1 MIRLWKSLHDDKKV
15 KATNAERLVRKKYEA
30 FLTVLAENSHAL
42 ELMTE
47 LEKNLLENR
56 LISIPY
62 LKNMVKNLSKS
73 VFSVIDNLERLSGNR
88 YTILTDAYDTIER
101 EIRTILTGSK
111 IPVYTPAVIPMDD
124 IHCGHIDKVGS
135 KMANLGELR
144 NHFNINVP
152 DGFALTACA
161 YTHFA
166 EYNDLSRKIN
176 RILARLDI
184 ENSQQ
189 LLETEKEIKA
199 IIAEAVIP
207 PEIEEAVQTIS
218 RELEEKHGRKM
229 YWAVRSSAIGEDLE
243 NSFAGQFSSILNV
256 PTDRLLEKYKEVVA
270 SKYNARNMLYQ
281 RMKGIRPD
289 DVNMSVGIIEMVRP
303 MTSGVLYT
311 VEPMRPDSGE
321 LVVSAIWGLGQLLV
335 EGVTSADMFVIRREP
350 GFPLV
355 KEEIARKE
363 MCLIS
368 LDAGGVEHDMTCE
381 DDCRIPCLTHEQL
394 QILGETGL
402 KIEKHFKSPQDI
414 EWCFDQDGKLV
425 VVQTRPLHVLDHS
438 SRRKLKAPITAPVI
452 ARNARAVAGGVGAGV
467 VCKVT
472 DIHEIFTFPEGG
484 IMVLK
489 NSSPRFIGALTKAAA
504 VVVEK
509 GNRTDHMS
517 SVVRELNVPC
527 LVKIPEIFSTL
538 QNGQEITVDAT
549 EGTIYEGKVTELLE
563 ADDTAVKD
571 PSVDVSQTESHWLLS
586 RMAEYIFPLHLTEP
600 QVSDFQES
608 SCTTWHD
615 ILRFCH
621 ETALNEIFLLKE
633 KGKVSSI
640 KNVYRIS
647 TDLPFTLFV
656 FDLFGTTI
664 QGGGQGGTIEPGQ
677 INARPF
683 RELWKGMTAPD
694 VSWNG
699 PAQQMGARDL
709 MSAMTRTTAFEAGS
723 EDSRSYAVVTP
734 EYLNLSLSLGY
745 HYVTLDCYIAEDP
758 YNNYITLSFKGGAA
772 DIQKRKLR
780 VLLLAEILK
789 TLGFDVTVNNDFL
802 KARIKAEGSEELLRI
817 VYELGRMLGVTRL
830 LDVALKDETMIKECA
845 RRFQDRKPLLE

>member
-1 MIRLWKSLHDDKKV
+1 MIRLWKSLHDDKKA
-15 KATNAERLVRKKYEA
+15 KATNAEQLIRKKYEA
-30 FLTVLAENSHAL
+30 FLIVLAENSHSL

-73 VFSVIDNLERLSGNR
+73 VFKVIDNLERLSGNR
-88 YTILTDAYDTIER
+88 YTVLTDAYDTIER

-207 PEIEEAVQTIS
+207 PEIEEAVRTMS
-218 RELEEKHGRKM
+218 RELEEKHGHKM

-256 PTDRLLEKYKEVVA
+256 PTDQLLEKYKEVVA

-281 RMKGIRPD
+281 RMKEIRPD
-289 DVNMSVGIIEMVRP
+289 DVNMSVGMIEMVRP

-335 EGVTSADMFVIRREP
+335 EGVTSADMFVLKREP

-355 KEEIARKE
+355 KEEIAQKE

-368 LDAGGVEHDMTCE
+368 LDAGGVEHDMTCK
-381 DDCRIPCLTHEQL
+381 DDCRVPCLTHDQL

-402 KIEKHFKSPQDI
+402 KIEKHFKAPQDI
-414 EWCFDQDGKLV
+414 EWCFDQNGELI

-438 SRRKLKAPITAPVI
+438 NRRQLKAPVTAPVI
-452 ARNARAVAGGVGAGV
+452 AKNARAVAGGVGAGV

-489 NSSPRFIGALTKAAA
+489 NSSPRFIGALTKASA

-527 LVKIPEIFSTL
+527 LVKIPEIFSIL
-538 QNGQEITVDAT
+538 KDGQEITVDAT
-549 EGTIYEGKVTELLE
+549 EGTIYEGLVPELLE
-563 ADDTAVKD
+563 VDDTVVKD

-586 RMAEYIFPLHLTEP
+586 RMAEYIFPLHLTDP
-600 QVSDFQES
+600 RVSDFQES
-608 SCTTWHD
+608 RCTTWHD
-615 ILRFCH
+615 ILRFSH
-621 ETALNEIFLLKE
+621 ETALNEIFLLKQ
-633 KGKVSSI
+633 KGKVSTI
-640 KNVYRIS
+640 KNVYRVM
-647 TDLPFTLFV
+647 TDLPFKLFV
-656 FDLFGTTI
+656 FDLFGTTV
-664 QGGGQGGTIEPGQ
+664 QGGQDRKIRPEQ
-677 INARPF
+677 VNARPF

-694 VSWNG
+694 VTWNG
-699 PAQQMGARDL
+699 PGQQMGARDL
-709 MSAMTRTTAFEAGS
+709 MSAITRTTAFETTP
-723 EDSRSYAVVTP
+723 EDARSYAVITP
-734 EYLNLSLSLGY
+734 EYLNLSLSMGY

-772 DIQKRKLR
+772 DTKRRRLR
-780 VLLLAEILK
+780 VQLIAEILK
-789 TLGFDVTVNNDFL
+789 PFGFDVTVNSDFL

-817 VYELGRMLGVTRL
+817 VYELGRMLAVTRL
-830 LDVALKDETMIKECA
+830 LDVVLDDEKMIKEYAA
-845 RRFQDRKPLLE
+845 RFHDRKPLLE

>member
-1 MIRLWKSLHDDKKV
+1 MIRLWKSLHDAKKA
-15 KATNAERLVRKKYEA
+15 KETNAEQLIREKYEA
-30 FLTVLAENSHAL
+30 FLTILAENSHAL

-47 LEKNLLENR
+47 LEKNLLENH

-73 VFSVIDNLERLSGNR
+73 VFSVVDNLERLSGGGYVELN
-88 YTILTDAYDTIER
+88 DAYDNIER

-111 IPVYTPAVIPMDD
+111 IPVYTPVVIRMDD

-144 NHFNINVP
+144 NHYNINVP

-166 EYNDLSRKIN
+166 EYNDLPRQIAS
-176 RILARLDI
+176 ILTNLDI
-184 ENSQQ
+184 SNSQQ
-189 LLETEKEIKA
+189 LLQAEKEIKSV
-199 IIAEAVIP
+199 ILEAVVP
-207 PEIEEAVQTIS
+207 PEIEDAVHTIS
-218 RELEEKHGRKM
+218 KELEEKHGREM

-256 PTDRLLEKYKEVVA
+256 PTDQLLEKYKEVVA

-281 RMKGIRPD
+281 RMKDIRSD

-335 EGVTSADMFVIRREP
+335 EGVTSADMFVLKREP

-355 KEEIARKE
+355 KEEIAQKE
-363 MCLIS
+363 MCLKW
-368 LDAGGVEHDMTCE
+368 LEAGGVQHDMTCKDE
-381 DDCRIPCLTHEQL
+381 CQRPCLTHKQL
-394 QILGETGL
+394 QTLGETGL
-402 KIEKHFKSPQDI
+402 KIEKHFKAPQDI
-414 EWCFDQDGKLV
+414 EWCFDQEGNLL
-425 VVQTRPLHVLDHS
+425 VVQTRPLHVLDHTN
-438 SRRKLKAPITAPVI
+438 RRQLKAPVTAPVI

-489 NSSPRFIGALTKAAA
+489 NSSPRFIGALTKASA

-538 QNGQEITVDAT
+538 KDGREITVDAT
-549 EGTIYEGKVTELLE
+549 EGIIYEGRVTELLE
-563 ADDTAVKD
+563 VDDTVVKD

-586 RMAEYIFPLHLTEP
+586 RMAEYIFPLHLTDP
-600 QVSDFQES
+600 RVSDFRAS
-608 SCTTWHD
+608 ACTTWHD

-621 ETALNEIFLLKE
+621 ETALNEIFLLKK
-633 KGKVSSI
+633 KGKLDTI
-640 KNVYRIS
+640 KNVYRVM
-647 TDLPFTLFV
+647 TDLPFKLFV
-656 FDLFGTTI
+656 FDLFGTTV
-664 QGGGQGGTIEPGQ
+664 QGDQDKKIEPGQ
-677 INARPF
+677 VKARPF
-683 RELWKGMTAPD
+683 RELWKGMTASD
-694 VSWNG
+694 VTWNG
-699 PAQQMGARDL
+699 PKQHMGARDL
-709 MSAMTRTTAFEAGS
+709 LSAMTRTTAFEAKP
-723 EDSRSYAVVTP
+723 EDAKSYAVVTP
-734 EYLNLSLSLGY
+734 EYLNLSLSMGY

-772 DIQKRKLR
+772 DTKRRQLR
-780 VLLLAEILK
+780 VLLIAEILK
-789 TLGFDVTVNNDFL
+789 PLGFDVIVKNDFL
-802 KARIKAEGSEELLRI
+802 KARIKSEGREELLRI
-817 VYELGRMLGVTRL
+817 IYELGRMLAVTRL
-830 LDVALKDETMIKECA
+830 LDVALEDEKMIKECA
-845 RRFQDRKPLLE
+845 QRFHDRKPLLE

>member
-1 MIRLWKSLHDDKKV
+1 MIRLWKSLHDDKKA
-15 KATNAERLVRKKYEA
+15 KATNAEQLIRKKYEA
-30 FLTVLAENSHAL
+30 FLTVLAENSHSL

-73 VFSVIDNLERLSGNR
+73 VFSVIDNLERLSGDR
-88 YTILTDAYDTIER
+88 YTVLTDAYDTIER

-176 RILARLDI
+176 RILAGLDI

-207 PEIEEAVQTIS
+207 PEIEEAVQTMS
-218 RELEEKHGRKM
+218 RELEEKHGHKM

-256 PTDRLLEKYKEVVA
+256 PTDQLLEKYKEVVA
-270 SKYNARNMLYQ
+270 SKYNTRNMLYQ
-281 RMKGIRPD
+281 RMKDIRPD
-289 DVNMSVGIIEMVRP
+289 DVNMSVGMIEMVRP

-335 EGVTSADMFVIRREP
+335 EGVTSADMFVIKRGP

-355 KEEIARKE
+355 KEEIAQKE

-368 LDAGGVEHDMTCE
+368 LDAGGVEHDMTCK
-381 DDCRIPCLTHEQL
+381 DDCRLPCLTHEQL

-414 EWCFDQDGKLV
+414 EWCFDRNGKLV

-438 SRRKLKAPITAPVI
+438 SRRKLKAPITAPII
-452 ARNARAVAGGVGAGV
+452 AKNARAVAGGVGAGV

-484 IMVLK
+484 IMLLK
-489 NSSPRFIGALTKAAA
+489 NSSPRFIGALTKASA

-517 SVVRELNVPC
+517 SVIRELNVPC
-527 LVKIPEIFSTL
+527 LVKIPGIFSTL
-538 QNGQEITVDAT
+538 QNGREITVDAT
-549 EGTIYEGKVTELLE
+549 EGTIYEGLIPELLE
-563 ADDTAVKD
+563 VDDTVVKD

-586 RMAEYIFPLHLTEP
+586 RMAEYIFPLHLTDP

-608 SCTTWHD
+608 GCTTWHD
-615 ILRFCH
+615 ILRFSH
-621 ETALNEIFLLKE
+621 ETALNEIFLLKQ
-633 KGKVSSI
+633 KGKVSTI

-656 FDLFGTTI
+656 FDLFGTTV
-664 QGGGQGGTIEPGQ
+664 QGDGQDKTIEPEQ

-694 VSWNG
+694 VTWNG

-709 MSAMTRTTAFEAGS
+709 MSAMTRTKAFDAGS
-723 EDSRSYAVVTP
+723 EDSRSYAIVTP

-745 HYVTLDCYIAEDP
+745 HYVTMDCYVADDP

-772 DIQKRKLR
+772 DTQRRKLR

-789 TLGFDVTVNNDFL
+789 PLGFELMVNNDFL
-802 KARIKAEGSEELLRI
+802 KARIKAEGSDELLRI
-817 VYELGRMLGVTRL
+817 IYELGRMLAVTRL
-830 LDVALKDETMIKECA
+830 LDVALENENMVKECA

>member
-1 MIRLWKSLHDDKKV
+1 MIRLWKSLHDAKKA
-15 KATNAERLVRKKYEA
+15 KETNAEQLIREKYEA
-30 FLTVLAENSHAL
+30 FLTILAENSHAL

-73 VFSVIDNLERLSGNR
+73 VFSVVDNLERLSGGQYPALN
-88 YTILTDAYDTIER
+88 DVYDTIER

-111 IPVYTPAVIPMDD
+111 IPVYTPVVIRMDD
-124 IHCGHIDKVGS
+124 IHSGHIDKVGS

-166 EYNDLSRKIN
+166 EYNDLPRQI
-176 RILARLDI
+176 ARVLTNLDI
-184 ENSQQ
+184 GNSQQ
-189 LLETEKEIKA
+189 LLQAEKEIKS
-199 IIAEAVIP
+199 IITEAVIP
-207 PEIEEAVQTIS
+207 PEIEDAVQTIS
-218 RELEEKHGRKM
+218 KEMEEKNGREM

-256 PTDRLLEKYKEVVA
+256 PTDELLDKYKEVVA

-281 RMKGIRPD
+281 RMKDIRSD

-335 EGVTSADMFVIRREP
+335 EGVTSADMFVLKREP

-355 KEEIARKE
+355 KEEIAQKE

-368 LDAGGVEHDMTCE
+368 LAEGGVQHDMTCE
-381 DDCRIPCLTHEQL
+381 DECQRPCLTHEQL

-402 KIEKHFKSPQDI
+402 KIEKHFKAPQDI
-414 EWCFDQDGKLV
+414 EWCFDENGKLI
-425 VVQTRPLHVLDHS
+425 VVQTRPLHVLDHTD
-438 SRRKLKAPITAPVI
+438 RRQLKAPVTAPVI
-452 ARNARAVAGGVGAGV
+452 AKNCRAVAGGVGAGE

-489 NSSPRFIGALTKAAA
+489 NSSPRFIGALTKASA

-538 QNGQEITVDAT
+538 KNGQVITVDAT

-563 ADDTAVKD
+563 ADDTVVKD

-586 RMAEYIFPLHLTEP
+586 RMAEYIFPLHLTDP
-600 QVSDFQES
+600 RVSDFRAS
-608 SCTTWHD
+608 ACTTWHD

-621 ETALNEIFLLKE
+621 ETALNEIFLLKQ
-633 KGKVSSI
+633 KGNLNTI

-647 TDLPFTLFV
+647 TELPFKLFV
-656 FDLFGTTI
+656 FDLFDTTV
-664 QGGGQGGTIEPGQ
+664 QGGRDRNIKPEQV
-677 INARPF
+677 NARPF
-683 RELWKGMTAPD
+683 RELWKGMTASD
-694 VSWNG
+694 VTWSG
-699 PAQQMGARDL
+699 PTQQMGAKDL
-709 MSAMTRTTAFEAGS
+709 LSAMTRTTAFETKP
-723 EDSRSYAVVTP
+723 EDAKSYAVVTP
-734 EYLNLSLSLGY
+734 EYLNLSLSMGY

-772 DIQKRKLR
+772 DTRRRRLR
-780 VLLLAEILK
+780 VLLIAEILK
-789 TLGFDVTVNNDFL
+789 PLGFDVTVKNDFL

-817 VYELGRMLGVTRL
+817 VYELGRMFAVTRL
-830 LDVALKDETMIKECA
+830 LDVALEDEKMIKECA
-845 RRFQDRKPLLE
+845 QRFLDRKPLLG

>member
-15 KATNAERLVRKKYEA
+15 KETNAEQLIRKKYEA
-30 FLTVLAENSHAL
+30 FLIVLAENSHAL

-73 VFSVIDNLERLSGNR
+73 VFSVIDNLERLSGDR
-88 YTILTDAYDTIER
+88 YTVLTDAYDTIER
-101 EIRTILTGSK
+101 EIRTIVTGSK

-166 EYNDLSRKIN
+166 EYNDLSKKIN
-176 RILARLDI
+176 RILAGLDI

-199 IIAEAVIP
+199 IITEAVIP
-207 PEIEEAVQTIS
+207 PEIEDAVQTMS
-218 RELEEKHGRKM
+218 RELEQAHGRKM

-256 PTDRLLEKYKEVVA
+256 PTDQLLEKYKEVVA

-281 RMKGIRPD
+281 HMKDIRPD
-289 DVNMSVGIIEMVRP
+289 DVNMSVGMIEMVRP

-335 EGVTSADMFVIRREP
+335 EGVTSADMFVIKREP
-350 GFPLV
+350 GFPLL
-355 KEEIARKE
+355 KEEIAQKE
-363 MCLIS
+363 MCLVS
-368 LDAGGVEHDMTCE
+368 LDAGGVEHDMTCK
-381 DDCRIPCLTHEQL
+381 DDCRLPCLTHEQL
-394 QILGETGL
+394 QVLGETGL

-414 EWCFDQDGKLV
+414 EWCFDQNGKLI

-452 ARNARAVAGGVGAGV
+452 AQNARAVAGGVGAGV

-489 NSSPRFIGALTKAAA
+489 NSSPRFIGALTKASA

-538 QNGQEITVDAT
+538 KDGQEITVDAT
-549 EGTIYEGKVTELLE
+549 EGTIYEGRVNELLE
-563 ADDTAVKD
+563 ADDTVVKD

-586 RMAEYIFPLHLTEP
+586 RMAEHIFPLHLTDP

-608 SCTTWHD
+608 ACSTWHD
-615 ILRFCH
+615 ILRFSH
-621 ETALNEIFLLKE
+621 ETALNEIFLLKQ
-633 KGKVSSI
+633 KGKVSMI
-640 KNVYRIS
+640 KNVYRIR
-647 TDLPFTLFV
+647 TDLPFILFV
-656 FDLFGTTI
+656 FDLFGTTVHGDQDGMI
-664 QGGGQGGTIEPGQ
+664 APSQVT
-677 INARPF
+677 ARPF
-683 RELWKGMTAPD
+683 SELWKGMTAPD
-694 VSWNG
+694 VAWEG
-699 PAQQMGARDL
+699 PGRQMGGRDVL
-709 MSAMTRTTAFEAGS
+709 PAMNQTTALES
-723 EDSRSYAVVTP
+723 KPEDARSYAVVTRD
-734 EYLNLSLSLGY
+734 YLNLSLILGY

-772 DIQKRKLR
+772 DPKRRQLR
-780 VLLLAEILK
+780 ALLIAEILK
-789 TLGFDVTVNNDFL
+789 SFGFEVTVKNDFL
-802 KARIKAEGSEELLRI
+802 KARIKSEGSEELLRI
-817 VYELGRMLGVTRL
+817 VYELGRMFGVTRL
-830 LDVALKDETMIKECA
+830 LDMALNDETMIKECA
-845 RRFQDRKPLLE
+845 RRFHERKPLLE